1 MKKKVCILL
10 AAALALLLAAGLLG
24 CGERQE
30 ETGTPEE
37 ENPYNTSIDAGE
49 LAEYLFNNITFADE
63 LAEVDDDIAYEIYG
77 IDENAVKDISVYMS
91 TGATAEEIA
100 VFTVGDDEGALLVS
114 AAMSA
119 RIEQQKSGFENYVPE
134 EIPKL
139 ENAVITEID
148 SAVIMIVCNDTSETE
163 TAIEGYINTYLQ

>member
-1 MKKKVCILL
+1 MKKKLCILL
-10 AAALALLLAAGLLG
+10 IAAMILSVAAVLYG
-24 CGERQE
+24 CGKSPG

-37 ENPYNTSIDAGE
+37 ENPYNTIIDAGV
-49 LAEYLFNNITFADE
+49 LAEYLFDNITFADE
-63 LAEVDDDIAYEIYG
+63 LTEVDDDIAYEIYG
-77 IDENAVKDISVYMS
+77 IDKNAVKDISVYMS

-100 VFTVGDDEGALLVS
+100 VFTVSDDEEALLVS
-114 AAMSA
+114 AAMSS

-139 ENAVITEID
+139 ESAVITEID
-148 SAVIMIVCNDTSETE
+148 SAVIMIVCNDTSEAD